1 MNDTDSN
8 NPATVPD
15 GLPTPQR
22 YWAILTLIMSIAMAV
37 LDGTIVNV
45 ALPTI
50 AQELGASPSASI
62 WIVNAYQLAI
72 IATLLPLSSLGDR
85 IGYRRIYISGL
96 LLFSVASLLCAL
108 SDSLIMLTSARILQ
122 GLGAAGIMSI
132 NAALVRFIYPRRMLG
147 RGIGLIALVVSISA
161 AAGPTVAAGILS
173 IATWHWLFAVNVPIG
188 LIAFLIGLRS
198 LPMTPR
204 SPYPFDILSAVLN
217 ALTFGLIVSGIDGI
231 GHADPI
237 FLVMLKLGSGILF
250 GALLIRR
257 QFSLPSPLLPVD
269 LMRIPIFA
277 LSISTSVCSF
287 AAQMLAY
294 VSFPFYL
301 HGALGRTAV
310 ETGLLMTPWPL
321 LVGVA
326 APIAG
331 RLADRY
337 PAGLLGAAGMVVF
350 AIGLALLALL
360 PENPSNIELI
370 WRMAL
375 CGLGFG
381 FFQSPNN
388 RAIMSSAPRARS
400 GGASGMLG
408 TARLMGQTLGAVL
421 VALVFGI
428 AATGGASSTTITL
441 GLASGFALVAAVISG
456 LRLMT
461 PQKAE

>member
-1 MNDTDSN
+1 MHETDAS
-8 NPATVPD
+8 NPAPAYATD
-15 GLPTPQR
+15 GLATPQR
-22 YWAILTLIMSIAMAV
+22 HWAMLTLVLSIAMAV

-50 AQELGASPSASI
+50 AQELEASPSASI

-72 IATLLPLSSLGDR
+72 ISTLLPFSSLGDR

-96 LLFSVASLLCAL
+96 LLFSIASLLCAL
-108 SDSLIMLTSARILQ
+108 SDSLVTLTTARILQ

-132 NAALVRFIYPRRMLG
+132 NAALIRFIYPRHMLG

-173 IATWHWLFAVNVPIG
+173 LAEWHWLFAINVPFG
-188 LIAFLIGLRS
+188 LLAFVIGLRT

-204 SPYPFDILSAVLN
+204 SPHPFDFISAVLN

-231 GHADPI
+231 GHADPLQLI
-237 FLVMLKLGSGILF
+237 ILKIGSGVVF
-250 GALLIRR
+250 GTLLIRR

-269 LMRIPIFA
+269 LIRIPIFA

-301 HGALGRTAV
+301 HSVLGRTAV

-337 PAGLLGAAGMVVF
+337 PAGLLGTIGMTVF

-360 PENPSNIELI
+360 PENPANIDLI

-388 RAIMSSAPRARS
+388 RAIMSSAPRERS

-421 VALVFGI
+421 VALIFGVT
-428 AATGGASSTTITL
+428 ATSGTTYTL
-441 GLASGFALVAAVISG
+441 GLASGFALIAAIVSG

-461 PQKAE
+461 PQETSA

>member
-1 MNDTDSN
+1 MNKPELAQTTAAL
-8 NPATVPD
+8 PTD
-15 GLPTPQR
+15 GLPPPQR
-22 YWAILTLIMSIAMAV
+22 FWAILTLVLGITMAV

-62 WIVNAYQLAI
+62 WVVNAYQLAI

-85 IGYRRIYISGL
+85 IGYRRIYVSGL
-96 LLFSVASLLCAL
+96 LLFSIASLLCAL
-108 SDSLIMLTSARILQ
+108 SDSLVMLTSARVLQ

-173 IATWHWLFAVNVPIG
+173 IAEWHWLFAVNVPFG
-188 LIAFLIGLRS
+188 LTAFLIGLRA

-204 SPYPFDILSAVLN
+204 SPFPFDTPSAILN

-231 GHADPI
+231 GHDDPLP
-237 FLVMLKLGSGILF
+237 LVALKLGSGILF
-250 GALLIRR
+250 GVLLIRR
-257 QFSLPSPLLPVD
+257 QFSLPSPLLPID
-269 LMRIPIFA
+269 LLRIPIFA
-277 LSISTSVCSF
+277 LSIITSVCSF

-301 HGALGRTAV
+301 HSELGRTAV

-337 PAGLLGAAGMVVF
+337 PAGLLGAIGLLVF
-350 AIGLALLALL
+350 SIGLALLALL
-360 PENPSNIELI
+360 PENPGNFDLI

-388 RAIMSSAPRARS
+388 RVIMSSAPRERS

-408 TARLMGQTLGAVL
+408 TARLMGQTFGAVL
-421 VALVFGI
+421 VALIFGI
-428 AATGGASSTTITL
+428 AASDNTTTITL
-441 GLASGFALVAAVISG
+441 GLAAGFALVAAVISS
-456 LRLMT
+456 LRLMST
-461 PQKAE
+461 QEPE